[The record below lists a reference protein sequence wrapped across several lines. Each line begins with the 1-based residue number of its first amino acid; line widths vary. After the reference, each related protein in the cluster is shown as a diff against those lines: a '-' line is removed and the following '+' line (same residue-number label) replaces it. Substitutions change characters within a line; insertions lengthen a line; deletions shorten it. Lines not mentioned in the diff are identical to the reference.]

1 MSDTGWLV
9 EIPGTE
15 HARQCKPP
23 PTAGS
28 ITPAGGGKTRLGEC
42 ESRWAALEAR
52 GWTAGRLS
60 KHPDLMSEGAAG
72 PHAHQTGAVDRAIS
86 GLAGAAARLIPVDKN
101 NHAIP
106 LTELC
111 WWAMRADD
119 ALEKVI
125 GRQPYRAARDADS
138 DGQLASGLRYV
149 RNALGHAQ
157 LTATRTN
164 GGLTFPIT
172 FPVTFPPITIHW
184 APAPGLDTGFR
195 NQSADVRA
203 RYERHLE
210 DQLVSETTYAA
221 RRWLERAHTWTRTGH
236 LPD

>member
-1 MSDTGWLV
+1 MDG
-9 EIPGTE
+9 
-15 HARQCKPP
+15 
-23 PTAGS
+23 
-28 ITPAGGGKTRLGEC
+28 
-42 ESRWAALEAR
+42 ALA
-52 GWTAGRLS
+52 LHHS
-60 KHPDLMSEGAAG
+60 DLMHKGDASLRAD
-72 PHAHQTGAVDRAIS
+72 QTGAVDRALS
-86 GLAGAAARLIPVDKN
+86 GLAGAAGRLVPIDKS

-106 LTELC
+106 LTEFC
-111 WWAMRADD
+111 WWAITADD

-157 LTATRTN
+157 LTATKVN

-184 APAPGLDTGFR
+184 APAPQLDTGFR
-195 NQSADVRA
+195 GQSVDVRA

-210 DQLVSETTYAA
+210 DELVDETTYAA
-221 RRWLERAHTWTRTGH
+221 RR
-236 LPD
+236 